1 MRSFLKFFLAS
12 FVALIVFSLLSFFFM
27 LMLMARLGAGARA
40 KVAVGP
46 NAVLVVDLSRPLPEM
61 HTDNFFSSFDA
72 GGAADLPGLFE
83 ASSLI
88 RNAATDDR
96 VKGIYIKADANAN
109 GFAGSEE
116 IRRAVAA
123 FRKSGKF
130 VYAYAENM
138 SQNAYYIA
146 STANKVYVHPK
157 GGIDFTGYSM
167 TLMYFKGLLEKLDI
181 EPQIFY
187 NGKFKSATEPLR
199 EYKMSDA
206 NRIQTTSFLGEL
218 YGDYLSKVGEA
229 RKLDTATLHRYAN
242 EGLIFQPTDAEQ
254 YKLIDGLRYDDQ
266 VMDEIKRSLAIGGDE
281 QVNFVSLNRYAA
293 SERGMESYSGNIA
306 LIYAQ
311 GEIHSGEVSENTIA
325 GDDYV
330 KMIRE
335 ARQDKDIRAIVF
347 RVNSPGGS
355 ALASE
360 SIWRELTLARKS
372 KPVVVSMGD
381 YAASGGYYI
390 SCMADSIFAEPQTL
404 TGSIG
409 VFTVLPN
416 MEGFFN
422 KKLGITFDGVKTGQ
436 YADAGTSTRPLTEKE
451 KAFVQRAIDTIYDT
465 FKQRVVAGRKL
476 SAGVVDSI
484 SQGRVWTG
492 RQAQKLGLVDR
503 LGGLQDAI
511 DCAARMANVP
521 EVDVTVFPRQKDPFE
536 RMVRNFSQQMKAD
549 MVKEELGADYRI
561 FETIKKLRAMQGE
574 AQARLPFE
582 MVID

>member
-12 FVALIVFSLLSFFFM
+12 FVALIVFSILSFFFM
-27 LMLMARLGAGARA
+27 LMLFARMGASN
-40 KVAVGP
+40 KVVIGN
-46 NAVLVVDLSRPLPEM
+46 NAVLVLDLSRPLPEM
-61 HTDNFFSSFDA
+61 RTDNFASQLDP
-72 GGAADLPGLFE
+72 GGAGDVPGLFE
-83 ASSLI
+83 AVQFI
-88 RNAATDDR
+88 RDAAFDDR
-96 VKGIYIKADANAN
+96 VKGIYIKADANGN

-116 IRRAVAA
+116 LRRAVTE

-146 STANKVYVHPK
+146 SAANKIYVHPK
-157 GGIDFTGYSM
+157 GGVDFMGYSM
-167 TLMYFKGLLEKLDI
+167 EMMYLKGLLEKLDI

-218 YGDYLSKVGEA
+218 YGDFLTKIGES
-229 RKLDTATLHRYAN
+229 RKIDTATLHGYAN
-242 EGLIFQPTDAEQ
+242 EGLILQPSDAER

-266 VMDEIKRSLAIGGDE
+266 VMDDIKRSLAIGGEE
-281 QVNFVSLNRYAA
+281 QVNFVGLNRYATA
-293 SERGMESYSGNIA
+293 MRGMESFSGNIA

-311 GEIHSGEVSENTIA
+311 GEIHSGNVSNNTIA
-325 GDDYV
+325 GDEYV
-330 KMIRE
+330 KLIRE

-360 SIWRELTLARKS
+360 SIWRELSLARKS
-372 KPVVVSMGD
+372 KPVIVSMGD

-390 SCMADSIFAEPQTL
+390 ACMADSIFAEPQTL

-409 VFTVLPN
+409 VFTILPN

-436 YADAGTSTRPLTEKE
+436 YADLGSVSRPLTEKE
-451 KAFVQRAIDTIYDT
+451 KALVQRSVDTIYNT
-465 FKQRVVAGRKL
+465 FKHRVAEGRKL
-476 SAGVVDSI
+476 QAEVVDSI

-492 RQAQKLGLVDR
+492 RQALKLGLVDR

-511 DCAARMANVP
+511 DCAAKMANIP
-521 EVDVTVFPRQKDPFE
+521 EVDVTIFPGR
-536 RMVRNFSQQMKAD
+536 
-549 MVKEELGADYRI
+549 RI
-561 FETIKKLRAMQGE
+561 SSSR
-574 AQARLPFE
+574 
-582 MVID
+582 